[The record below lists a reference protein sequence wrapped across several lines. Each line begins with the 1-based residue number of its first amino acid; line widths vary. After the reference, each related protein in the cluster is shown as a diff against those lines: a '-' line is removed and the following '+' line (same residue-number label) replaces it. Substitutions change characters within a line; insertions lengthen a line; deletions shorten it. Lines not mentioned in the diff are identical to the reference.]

1 MLEWMHGY
9 TGKRTA
15 EACVVALSFDSS
27 GAQIDGARDY
37 QEDAFLINQLRSSK
51 GQTGALLVVADGMGG
66 HAAGN
71 VASNMAVQAANTH
84 LNANYGG
91 KQVNDSLRQSI
102 LNANDAIRETIAE
115 TTALEGM
122 GCTMVVAVTDEHG
135 LWWASVGDSHLYLIR
150 NRKLSKLNADHS
162 YGAFLDRMEAQGKKV
177 SPEPGMA
184 RNMLMSALTG
194 DDLTEVDCPA
204 RAMKMRVGD
213 RLILCSDGMDTLS
226 HGKLIQVSQWSKSPR
241 DCADALLQAVADAR
255 KKRQDNTT
263 VVVTDVLE
271 GAQSTAQALQR
282 ATVKQ
287 SRAMAL
293 AQAIALREQHGGKAR
308 SMSRKGGRKGAQ
320 LGLLMLALA
329 LAGGGAV
336 VGFLLLRDKDTAGAP
351 PAETAPE
358 PPATVDDTPQPEPA
372 PPPLP
377 AFTPPD
383 LGQPPPTV
391 RDQMRSGGAGPLL
404 SLLPGGDYVMG
415 SQSSGNVAETP
426 EHPVHI
432 NAFAIAT
439 HESSSAEY
447 ARFLMA
453 TGHARPVAD
462 ATQPDHP
469 VHGINWHDAIAY
481 VEWLSAETGQ
491 PYRLPSE
498 AEWEYAASAGLRST
512 YWWGSRMEDNRAH
525 CRLDCGLPP
534 FAVQGPVATG
544 SFQANPFTLYDTAGN
559 VAEWTADC
567 WNPTHQ
573 GAPAEGATRTDGD
586 CTLRT
591 VRGGSFESPA
601 RSLRPPYRSYQ
612 DAGVRLS
619 GTGLRVARD
628 LTPADATTP

>member
-1 MLEWMHGY
+1 MS
-9 TGKRTA
+9 
-15 EACVVALSFDSS
+15 LSFDSS

-37 QEDAFLINQLRSSK
+37 QEDAFLINQLRGSK

-71 VASNMAVQAANTH
+71 VASNMAVQATNTH
-84 LNANYGG
+84 LNTNYGNE
-91 KQVNDSLRQSI
+91 QVNDSLRQSV
-102 LNANDAIRETIAE
+102 LNANHAIRETVAE

-122 GCTMVVAVTDEHG
+122 GCTMVVAVTDERG

-162 YGAFLDRMEAQGKKV
+162 YGAFLDRMEAQGKKI

-204 RAMKMRVGD
+204 EPTELKVGD
-213 RLILCSDGMDTLS
+213 RLLLCSDGMDTLS
-226 HGKLIQVSQWSKSPR
+226 HGKLIQISQWSKSPR
-241 DCADALLQAVADAR
+241 DCADALLQAVEEAR

-271 GAQSTAQALQR
+271 GAQSTEQALQR
-282 ATVKQ
+282 ATVRQ
-287 SRAMAL
+287 SMAMAM

-320 LGLLMLALA
+320 VGLLMLALA
-329 LAGGGAV
+329 LAGGGAA
-336 VGFLLLRDKDTAGAP
+336 VGFLLLRDKFTSAP

-358 PPATVDDTPQPEPA
+358 LHATIDDTPQPDAEPA
-372 PPPLP
+372 PPPPP

-383 LGQPPPTV
+383 LGQPPPIV
-391 RDQMRSGGAGPLL
+391 RDPLRSGGTGPPL
-404 SLLPGGDYVMG
+404 SLLPSGDYVMG
-415 SQSSGNVAETP
+415 SQSSGNTTETP

-439 HESSSAEY
+439 HESSNAEY
-447 ARFLMA
+447 AHFLTA
-453 TGHARPVAD
+453 TGHAHPSVNA
-462 ATQPDHP
+462 AQPDHP
-469 VHGINWHDAIAY
+469 VHGISWRDAMAY

-491 PYRLPSE
+491 SYRLPSE
-498 AEWEYAASAGLRST
+498 AEWEYAASVGLRST

-525 CRLDCGLPP
+525 CRLDCGLVPS
-534 FAVQGPVATG
+534 AVQGPVATG
-544 SFQANPFTLYDTAGN
+544 SFQANPFNLYDTSGN

-573 GAPAEGATRTDGD
+573 EAPADGAARTRGD
-586 CTLRT
+586 CALRT
-591 VRGGSFESPA
+591 IRGGSFESPA
-601 RSLRPPYRSYQ
+601 RSLRPTLPQ
-612 DAGVRLS
+612 LS
-619 GTGLRVARD
+619 GYRGTPVRHRAARS
-628 LTPADATTP
+628 P